1 MEWKPERRPVPREFV
16 GMVNNGFDYDHSNTE
31 EENRQRAQDGGYC
44 DPELVSDE
52 EYDSWRDRG
61 EKLCFDAADHQWAL
75 GYWIVEGEDL
85 WDLATAI
92 RNRRFKHGVYM
103 AAADITGLSVATIK
117 DYAYVARNVPE
128 EIRNKTL
135 SFGHHKLIAGLER
148 EQQLAFLSEMAVGH
162 LTVGDARRRIQYVN
176 RAKPK
181 PKTESKD
188 KADARAEQIIG
199 LCEELLK
206 LLSQGHITASTPA
219 VYFALT
225 DTVTKVSEVLD
236 EEIAAASVRTDA
248 DAA

>member
-52 EYDSWRDRG
+52 DYDSWRDRG

-75 GYWIVEGEDL
+75 GDWIVEGEYL
-85 WDLATAI
+85 WDVAAAI

-128 EIRNKTL
+128 ERRNAIL
-135 SFGHHKLIAGLER
+135 SFGHHKLIASLPEK
-148 EQQLAFLSEMAVGH
+148 QQLESLSEMELGH
-162 LTVGDARRRIQYVN
+162 LTVGDARRRIQYCLN
-176 RAKPK
+176 GAKPK
-181 PKTESKD
+181 PESKD
-188 KADARAEQIIG
+188 KADARAEQIIR
-199 LCEELLK
+199 LCGELLK
-206 LLSQGHITASTPA
+206 LLSQGHVTASTPA
-219 VYFALT
+219 VYFALI